1 MANQRIRRQR
11 ETERKFAIH
20 PTLYP
25 SSGAIA
31 VSPVAFL
38 FVSRAP
44 LEDNE
49 HNYGELF
56 VLEITQ

>member
-1 MANQRIRRQR
+1 MIRRQR
-11 ETERKFAIH
+11 QAERKFDGRFAIH

-31 VSPVAFL
+31 VPPVAFSL
-38 FVSRAP
+38 FLGP
-44 LEDNE
+44 PEDNE